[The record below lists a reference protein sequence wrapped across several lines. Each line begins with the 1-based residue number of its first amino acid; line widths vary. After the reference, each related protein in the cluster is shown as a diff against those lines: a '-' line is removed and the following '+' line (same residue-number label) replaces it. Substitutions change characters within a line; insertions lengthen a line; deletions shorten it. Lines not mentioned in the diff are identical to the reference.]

1 MRVRMMACK
10 TKLHAALFFGFF
22 SILLAPLTLRA
33 QPSAVRLHVAYVAI
47 SGTQAAVWAAQ
58 EGGLLR
64 KHGLETHLIY
74 IAGAAQVIQTL
85 LAGDIQIAIAAPS
98 GVVNVVLG
106 GADLVTVAG
115 MVNIPAFYLAV
126 RPEIH
131 SIQDL
136 KGRPVGVTRFG
147 ASTDFTMRYLLRRAG
162 LEPQK
167 DVPIL
172 QMGGQPELAA
182 GLENKRIFA
191 ATAVPPAL
199 VRMQKAGAKIL
210 VAPKSIGF
218 RFPHVG
224 IVVRKSLLAS
234 RRETV
239 KNFLR
244 GYSEGI
250 AMLSRDKEAGKR
262 AISRYVRSEDPEVL
276 EATWQYAI
284 DTLERIPYPDPEG
297 FKVVLEELARTRPEV
312 AKARPEQFIDD
323 SVVRELEAEGFFKK
337 IYGR

>member
-1 MRVRMMACK
+1 MKKMNRRINC
-10 TKLHAALFFGFF
+10 
-22 SILLAPLTLRA
+22 LRA
-33 QPSAVRLHVAYVAI
+33 LLCLLWLFSLSRPPVYAQPAPPIHVAYVAI

-58 EGGLLR
+58 EAGLFR
-64 KHGLETHLIY
+64 KHGVESSLIY
-74 IAGAAQVIQTL
+74 IAGAAQVIQTML
-85 LAGDIQIAIAAPS
+85 SGEVQIAVAAPS

-126 RPEIH
+126 RPEIN

-147 ASTDFTMRYLLRRAG
+147 SSTDFTMRFLLRRAG

-172 QMGGQPELAA
+172 QMGGQPEMAA
-182 GLENKRIFA
+182 GMESKRIFG

-210 VAPKSIGF
+210 IAPKSIGF

-224 IVVRKSLLAS
+224 VVVRRSFLAGN
-234 RRETV
+234 RDTV
-239 KNFLR
+239 KNFIR
-244 GYSEGI
+244 GYGEGI
-250 AMLSRDKEAGKR
+250 AMLTRDKEASKK
-262 AISRYVRSEDPEVL
+262 AIARYVRSEDPEVL
-276 EATWQYAI
+276 EATYQYAI

-297 FKVVLEELARTRPEV
+297 FKVVLDELARSRPEA
-312 AKARPEQFIDD
+312 AKARPDQFIDQ
-323 SVVRELEAEGFFKK
+323 SVIRELETEGFFKK
-337 IYGR
+337 IYAR

>member
-1 MRVRMMACK
+1 MRLSKNSFCLAVAVCF
-10 TKLHAALFFGFF
+10 L
-22 SILLAPLTLRA
+22 SLAPWNEAPA
-33 QPSAVRLHVAYVAI
+33 QEKIRISYSSVDASNAIWYVARD
-47 SGTQAAVWAAQ
+47 A
-58 EGGLLR
+58 GLY
-64 KHGLETHLIY
+64 KKNGLDVDLIF
-74 IAGAAQVIQTL
+74 IPSTTTSVASL
-85 LAGDIQIAIAAPS
+85 LAGDVPVGNASGGGVAAA
-98 GVVNVVLG
+98 VVG
-106 GADLVTVAG
+106 GADLVIVGCYLNTLPYELVVSESVKSGEDLRGKSIGISRVGSASDVA
-115 MVNIPAFYLAV
+115 ARALV
-126 RPEIH
+126 RG
-131 SIQDL
+131 L
-136 KGRPVGVTRFG
+136 
-147 ASTDFTMRYLLRRAG
+147 G
-162 LEPQK
+162 LEPDK